1 MKNIWFWKA
10 QNAVSITL
18 GDQCLEELPRWRADL
33 GSNRFSDKV
42 LGIHFIFTQFVTDS
56 HLIQKASR
64 VGLLSRSLPCGNN
77 PVTETTAN
85 VEAVQ

>member
-1 MKNIWFWKA
+1 
-10 QNAVSITL
+10 
-18 GDQCLEELPRWRADL
+18 
-33 GSNRFSDKV
+33 
-42 LGIHFIFTQFVTDS
+42 
-56 HLIQKASR
+56 LIQKASR